1 MYSMPSAALR
11 VRRLST
17 VLDAFFQAARGG
29 HVDALVA
36 LLQPALVNG
45 SAGVVVIV
53 GGRPITLAGFTVAGG
68 KIVEIHVIADPQR
81 VRRLAAAVLSG

>member
-1 MYSMPSAALR
+1 
-11 VRRLST
+11 

-29 HVDALVA
+29 DVDALVA

-45 SAGVVVIV
+45 A
-53 GGRPITLAGFTVAGG
+53 A
-68 KIVEIHVIADPQR
+68 VIADPQR